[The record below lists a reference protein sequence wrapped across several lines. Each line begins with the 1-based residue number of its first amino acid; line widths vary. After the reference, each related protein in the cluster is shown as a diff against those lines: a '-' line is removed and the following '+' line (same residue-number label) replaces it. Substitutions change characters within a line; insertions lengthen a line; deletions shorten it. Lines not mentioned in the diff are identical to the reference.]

1 MPADRVL
8 VGIVLGAQG
17 VRGRVRVKTFTEQPQ
32 AIAAYGALSDE
43 TGARRFVLRH
53 IGDSRGAALAE
64 IDGVADRDAAEAL
77 KGLRLYA
84 DRSALPPPEPGEFYH
99 ADLIGLRV
107 VEEGGAVLGT
117 VKVVFDFG
125 AGPLLEVALAGRRGT
140 AMLPFTDAVVP
151 KVDLAAGELLAV
163 PPPGLLEPPG
173 PRDDGEREGQ
183 PPVGR
188 LQDGRARGPGRE
200 GR

>member
-99 ADLIGLRV
+99 ADLIGLAARSPK
-107 VEEGGAVLGT
+107 GASLGRI
-117 VKVVFDFG
+117 VAVHNFG
-125 AGPLLEVALAGRRGT
+125 AGDILELKPADGGASLL
-140 AMLPFTDAVVP
+140 LPFSDAVAPIVDVAGGTIV
-151 KVDLAAGELLAV
+151 VDLPAAGAGGAGAGKM
-163 PPPGLLEPPG
+163 P
-173 PRDDGEREGQ
+173 
-183 PPVGR
+183 
-188 LQDGRARGPGRE
+188 GRAADE
-200 GR
+200 GGG